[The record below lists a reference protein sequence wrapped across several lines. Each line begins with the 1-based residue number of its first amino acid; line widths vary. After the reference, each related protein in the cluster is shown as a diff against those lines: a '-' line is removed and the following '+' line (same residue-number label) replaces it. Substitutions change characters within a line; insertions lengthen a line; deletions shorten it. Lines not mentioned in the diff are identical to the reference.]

1 MGRLLFQLYH
11 RSVLTNKLLAN
22 HKSNICCCGITG
34 RSLFLHRRQNRRR
47 WRWRGYGIRSGSII
61 HSEKVHR
68 QLRLLQLLR
77 LLFAQGGCSS
87 LASLL
92 LLVLYLELSTLG
104 QSCFGNFR
112 SAIPTMNSRTS
123 IFMPTSSTSED
134 SLVRFQHSG
143 IKNTDNTFTSND
155 TSKHVPSNNIQK
167 IVGIVL
173 LSVLVAPA
181 HDRAA

>member
-1 MGRLLFQLYH
+1 
-11 RSVLTNKLLAN
+11 
-22 HKSNICCCGITG
+22 
-34 RSLFLHRRQNRRR
+34 
-47 WRWRGYGIRSGSII
+47 
-61 HSEKVHR
+61 
-68 QLRLLQLLR
+68 
-77 LLFAQGGCSS
+77 
-87 LASLL
+87 
-92 LLVLYLELSTLG
+92 
-104 QSCFGNFR
+104 
-112 SAIPTMNSRTS
+112 
-123 IFMPTSSTSED
+123 MPTSSTSED